1 MYALKYPVNSMA
13 HFMHYKCIN
22 LSAALC
28 LRPLIQRD
36 KAKVAYAPLLSEEA
50 ETASILRRILVP
62 LSFDIVLLYD
72 FIPGGLVGHEAYIQV
87 KGFEGDPQSP
97 GLLLLRHQPLVFS
110 LSLTV
115 CA

>member
-1 MYALKYPVNSMA
+1 MHTLKYPVYSMA

-22 LSAALC
+22 LSAAL
-28 LRPLIQRD
+28 LPALVIQCD
-36 KAKVAYAPLLSEEA
+36 KAKVAYALLISEEA
-50 ETASILRRILVP
+50 ETASILGRVLVP
-62 LSFDIVLLYD
+62 LSFDIVSLHDL
-72 FIPGGLVGHEAYIQV
+72 IPGSLVWNKAYVEIKGL
-87 KGFEGDPQSP
+87 EGDPQSP